1 MNSPQT
7 LPNSC
12 PSEWQID
19 QPLTQQEQ
27 IILHFIA
34 AGLSRKEIAAQL
46 VVSLNTI
53 KTHTQ
58 NLYGKLQAHSRKQA
72 ITRAE
77 QIGLLNNKPVMHHI
91 HTLNGHY
98 PKPILN
104 GHFKLK

>member
-7 LPNSC
+7 VTNSC
-12 PSEWQID
+12 QTDWQID
-19 QPLTQQEQ
+19 HPLTNQEQ
-27 IILHFIA
+27 VILHFIA

-72 ITRAE
+72 ISRA
-77 QIGLLNNKPVMHHI
+77 QQFGLLNGNPTMLNGH
-91 HTLNGHY
+91 NGHY
-98 PKPILN
+98 PKLILN

>member
-1 MNSPQT
+1 MNSPQPLT
-7 LPNSC
+7 RSGQTD
-12 PSEWQID
+12 WQIN
-19 QPLTQQEQ
+19 QPLTHQEKV
-27 IILHFIA
+27 ILHFIA

-72 ITRAE
+72 ICHA
-77 QIGLLNNKPVMHHI
+77 QQFGLLTTNPVI
-91 HTLNGHY
+91 LNTNGHY
-98 PKPILN
+98 AKPILN